1 MKTIIVAGFDNT
13 GKTSLTKRLSDTLE
27 TPVINSLGPN
37 VSRQDQLIFMTESP
51 FVPQDREISL
61 HERYPILEELVYGP
75 PLRGHSNFT
84 EADLSTLM
92 EVVYPL
98 IIYTRPPESHIFNW
112 GDREQMP
119 GVKEQA
125 ENLLTRWDRLMASLV
140 EEGYNVFIY
149 DYTNEPDEWVSLMK
163 EVENYEKQTRNDL

>member
-37 VSRQDQLIFMTESP
+37 ASLQEQLLFMTEP
-51 FVPQDREISL
+51 LFDLQGGEVRL

-84 EADLSTLM
+84 EVDLSTLM
-92 EVVYPL
+92 KVVYPL
-98 IIYTRPPESHIFNW
+98 IIYTRPPKSHIFNW

-125 ENLLTRWDRLMASLV
+125 ENLLARWDRLMATLA
-140 EEGYNVFIY
+140 EEGYKVFTY

-163 EVENYEKQTRNDL
+163 EVENHER